1 MRIPFEV
8 RDINNPDELF
18 GREQLL
24 NTLLIDASLKQN
36 VNIIGARRFGKTC
49 LIRTAYSVI
58 RSKEELGLY
67 PIYIDFK
74 SEDIHGTAEVYRFL
88 TGTLIVSLHSDGLF
102 TEPEQFG
109 SVIIKP
115 SDDWTEV
122 AEQLEGLSKS
132 KTQNLFERIVVWFS
146 ELMDKTVLLMIDE
159 YEYLFKY
166 ALDTPN
172 GFFKLR
178 TLSSA
183 TNSNGFRSF
192 CFWLTG
198 ATSWDEHISKVPGSG
213 EANTVQDTI
222 YVPPLDKESF
232 MEMWEH
238 ECSLIN
244 DNETR
249 KFLSDNKAFA
259 YEKSGG
265 VPFYGKD
272 VIGAYMMKQ
281 RVLPEYYIL
290 SGFFK
295 ELTNKT
301 GTIGEYKL
309 LKELAMAPR
318 KLATSNF
325 RENLRNKGIISLKS
339 KDIYYIPIG
348 FLVDF
353 IKADMNDAM
362 EQREKLPETYYLV
375 TQITDTI
382 ELINKQRIN
391 YSQLPVFKAVLDS
404 ASQEDDLRT
413 PCYTLD
419 QLSDF
424 ASAIYNIYFER
435 SKEGRGNKLH
445 RIFFMD
451 HKFAKCADIARHS
464 IGKAHEMDNFSN
476 REGQFTRAD
485 LYVEVMGAADELS
498 TSSEFY
504 RFQVEMLKRFKKT
517 LDEMFLYIKRNK
529 V

>member
-8 RDINNPDELF
+8 RDIDNPDELF

-24 NTLLIDASLKQN
+24 NALLIDASLKQN

-49 LIRTAYSVI
+49 LIKTAYSVI
-58 RSKEELGLY
+58 RSKEELSLY

-74 SEDIHGTAEVYRFL
+74 SEDIQGTTEVYRFL
-88 TGTLIVSLHSDGLF
+88 TGTLIVSLYRDGLF
-102 TEPEQFG
+102 TETEQFG
-109 SVIIKP
+109 SVFIKP

-122 AEQLEGLSKS
+122 ADQLEVFSKS
-132 KTQNLFERIVVWFS
+132 KTQHLFELIVVWFS

-183 TNSNGFRSF
+183 TNSNGFRPF

-222 YVPPLDKESF
+222 YVPPLDNESF

-238 ECSLIN
+238 ECSLID

-249 KFLSDNKAFA
+249 KFLSDNKDFV

-265 VPFYGKD
+265 VPFYGKN
-272 VIGAYMMKQ
+272 VIGAYMMKEKA
-281 RVLPEYYIL
+281 LPEFSIL
-290 SGFFK
+290 NCFFK

-301 GTIGEYKL
+301 NSIGEYKL
-309 LKELAMAPR
+309 LKELTQAPR
-318 KLATSNF
+318 KLAISNF
-325 RENLRNKGIISLKS
+325 RENLRKKGIISLKS

-348 FLVDF
+348 FLIDF

-362 EQREKLPETYYLV
+362 EPREKLPETYSLV
-375 TQITDTI
+375 TQITKAI

-391 YSQLPVFKAVLDS
+391 YKKDPVFKAVLDS
-404 ASQEDDLRT
+404 SSQEDDLRT
-413 PCYTLD
+413 PCYTID

-424 ASAIYNIYFER
+424 TSAMYNIFFER
-435 SKEGRGNKLH
+435 SKDGRGRLH
-445 RIFFMD
+445 RPFFVE
-451 HKFAKCADIARHS
+451 HKFAKCVDIARHS
-464 IGKAHEMDNFSN
+464 IGRAHEMDNFSN
-476 REGQFTRAD
+476 REGQFSRAD
-485 LYVEVMGAADELS
+485 LYVEIMGSRDELS
-498 TSSEFY
+498 TSIEY
-504 RFQVEMLKRFKKT
+504 YKFQLEMLKRFKKT
-517 LDEMFLYIKRNK
+517 LDEIYSFIKSNK
-529 V
+529 A

>member
-24 NTLLIDASLKQN
+24 NSLLIDASLNQN

-49 LIRTAYSVI
+49 LVKTAHSIIRL
-58 RSKEELGLY
+58 KEELAIY

-74 SEDIHGTAEVYRFL
+74 SEDIQGTAEVYRFL
-88 TGTLIVSLHSDGLF
+88 TGSLIVSLFGDGLF

-109 SVIIKP
+109 SVLIQP

-178 TLSSA
+178 TLSST
-183 TNSNGFRSF
+183 TNSNGFRPF
-192 CFWLTG
+192 CFWLIG

-213 EANTVQDTI
+213 EANTVQDTLF
-222 YVPPLDKESF
+222 VPPLDKESF

-244 DNETR
+244 DDETR
-249 KFLSDNKAFA
+249 KFLLDNKAFA

-272 VIGAYMMKQ
+272 VIGAYMMKK
-281 RVLPEYYIL
+281 RTLPEFSIL

-301 GTIGEYKL
+301 NSIGEYKI
-309 LKELAMAPR
+309 LKDLSIAPR
-318 KLATSNF
+318 KLAISNH
-325 RENLRNKGIISLKS
+325 RESLRNKGIISIKS
-339 KDIYYIPIG
+339 KDTYHIPIS
-348 FLVDF
+348 FLADF
-353 IKADMNDAM
+353 IKAELNDSLGKA
-362 EQREKLPETYYLV
+362 EGLPETYNLV
-375 TQITDTI
+375 SSITDSI

-391 YSQLPVFKAVLDS
+391 YQKEPVFKAVLDS

-413 PCYTLD
+413 PCYTTD

-424 ASAIYNIYFER
+424 CSALYNIYFER
-435 SKEGRGNKLH
+435 SKDGRGNKLH
-445 RIFFMD
+445 KPFFID
-451 HKFAKCADIARHS
+451 HKFAKCVDIARHS
-464 IGKAHEMDNFSN
+464 IGKGHEMDNFTN
-476 REGQFTRAD
+476 REGQLSRAD
-485 LYVEVMGAADELS
+485 LYVEIMGVADELS
-498 TSSEFY
+498 TPQEYFK
-504 RFQVEMLKRFKKT
+504 FQIEMLKRFKKT
-517 LDEMFLYIKRNK
+517 LNEIFSYIKKNK
-529 V
+529 A